1 MSLLGTLLTGG
12 SGLQANQKW
21 AEVTGRNIANAN
33 TPGYHRQEVQ
43 FGSWPTALGGGTYVS
58 SVSRSLDSSLVRM
71 HRFEASK
78 FYQQDAVAKGLQEYT
93 ALLGQPDDARSPAAR
108 LSEFKEALL
117 RLENNPASA
126 AIQRGV
132 VSAADALAYSLR
144 ETSAALE
151 AARQENEL
159 AIGQEIDRINRDL
172 LRLAELN
179 ADIQTAGRMN
189 ADSLELLDERDRILD
204 RLSQSMNIR
213 TAEYDDGRVILYT
226 GGGTKLVEGATTFPL
241 RYDSGTGRIRAGD
254 VDITPEPTNPRA
266 FDHGRLAG
274 LLQLKNEVLPQFGL
288 QLDELAR
295 SLIVAFETADD
306 SLGPGQAGLFTD
318 SGQAYS
324 AADLKGLAGR
334 IAVNDAVKP
343 EKGGQLWRVR
353 EGVAATLQQGA
364 SRLDQVQRFTA
375 VFGEV
380 MAFDGGTGFNDL
392 TLEDFATHIVSFQGV
407 TRADAERGAA
417 STAVAVETLQNARVS
432 MSGVSIDDELQKMM
446 LIEQSYAANAQLIRT
461 AASMLDELMSIV

>member
-1 MSLLGTLLTGG
+1 MSLLGTLLTGS

-43 FGSWPTALGGGTYVS
+43 FGSWPSALGGGAYVS
-58 SVSRSLDSSLVRM
+58 EVSRSLDSSLVRM

-78 FYQQDAVAKGLQEYT
+78 FHQQDAVASGLREYT
-93 ALLGQPDDARSPAAR
+93 ALLGQPDDARSPATR

-117 RLENNPASA
+117 RLENNPSSA
-126 AIQRGV
+126 AVQRGV
-132 VSAADALAYSLR
+132 VSAAENFAYSLR
-144 ETSAALE
+144 ETSNALD
-151 AARQENEL
+151 AARRENEL
-159 AIGQEIDRINRDL
+159 AIGQEVDGINRDL
-172 LRLAELN
+172 ARLAELN

-189 ADSLELLDERDRILD
+189 ADSLELLDERDRLID

-213 TAEYDDGRVILYT
+213 TAEYDDGRVTLYT
-226 GGGTKLVEGATTFPL
+226 GGGTKLVEGTSAFPL
-241 RYDSGTGRIRAGD
+241 RYDSGSGQIFAGE
-254 VDITPEPTNPRA
+254 VNITPGPKNPRS
-266 FDHGRLAG
+266 FDHGRMAG
-274 LLQLKNEVLPQFGL
+274 LLDLKNEVLPQFGL

-295 SLIVAFETADD
+295 SVIQAFETADQ
-306 SLGPGQAGLFTD
+306 SIEGEAGLFTD
-318 SGQAYS
+318 G
-324 AADLKGLAGR
+324 GLAFDPAHLESLSAR
-334 IAVNDAVKP
+334 ISVNDAVKP
-343 EKGGQLWRVR
+343 EKGGHLWRVR
-353 EGVAATLQQGA
+353 EGVGAVSQQGA
-364 SRLDQVQRFTA
+364 SRLDQVQAFTA
-375 VFGEV
+375 VFDDV
-380 MAFDGGTGFNDL
+380 RSDLDGDTGFGDL
-392 TLEDFATHIVSFQGV
+392 KLEDLATHIVSFQAV